1 MGWQTESRAP
11 ALFLLSAVLIVSTGC
26 HQVIID
32 SGREP
37 SPRVHHDE
45 WNIAFAAAIFP
56 AQVDASEYCGGNW
69 ARVETKQSF
78 LNMVV
83 GWLTFGIITPMET
96 KIVCAASQGS
106 TTGASGDP
114 ESVSQTEPPV
124 LDPSIE

>member
-1 MGWQTESRAP
+1 MGWHTASRAS
-11 ALFLLSAVLIVSTGC
+11 ALFLLSALLVASTGC

-37 SPRVHHDE
+37 SPTVHHDE

-56 AQVDASEYCGGNW
+56 AQVDASEYCGGEW

-96 KIVCAASQGS
+96 KIVCAASEGS
-106 TTGASGDP
+106 TGEASNRSGSVD
-114 ESVSQTEPPV
+114 ESEPPV